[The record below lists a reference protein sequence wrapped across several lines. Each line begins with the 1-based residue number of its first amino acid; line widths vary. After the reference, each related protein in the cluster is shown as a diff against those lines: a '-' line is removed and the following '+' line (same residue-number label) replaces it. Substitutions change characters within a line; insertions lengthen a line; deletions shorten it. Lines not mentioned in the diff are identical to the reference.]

1 MARRVRELRAVGFD
15 YFLVSNATYGVPRA
29 VRHETIRL
37 FAEEVVPRV
46 LAEEGAVAAA

>member
-1 MARRVRELRAVGFD
+1 VARRVRELRAVGFD